1 MLLKP
6 KSPPQQPLPLPT
18 GFALFLTVF
27 PSIMLPM
34 FMGVIDQTI
43 VATALPAIAGDLGNV
58 ELLSWIVVAYLVTAT
73 VAALVYGKL
82 GDLFGRRR
90 LMFVALGVFLVSS
103 VLCALAPTTGLL
115 IAARAL
121 QGLGGGGLL
130 TLSQALIGETI
141 PPRDRARYQGYLA
154 AIAVTASSLG
164 PVAGGFLTEHL
175 GWQSIFLINI
185 PICLVAVALTL
196 RLPIRAGTGGP
207 ARFDFPGLVLIAVG
221 VGSVLSLVQLA
232 RQLGGVN
239 LPIVIALLALAV
251 AAGVLL
257 FFHERRAQNPLLP
270 LALLRDPAIGRAD
283 ALAAM
288 FGATL
293 ISLVTFLPIYYRVIF
308 GASPAE
314 IGLLLLPMTAGTGI
328 GSMLTGQIVS
338 RSGRT
343 AIVPSLGLMVVVVI
357 VVFLAFHSAELSKF
371 QISGILGLN
380 AIFLGTVMG
389 VVQLT
394 VQIAA
399 GPAVLGSAAAT
410 VQFSRT
416 LGSALGTAVVGVV
429 LFGYL
434 AATDQGAMSLFVT
447 LLQDGGGTLDT
458 LTAVQRETVQAE
470 LLGAFRAAFLTIA
483 CFATGAVSLA
493 WLLPLR
499 RIEA

>member
-1 MLLKP
+1 
-6 KSPPQQPLPLPT
+6 
-18 GFALFLTVF
+18 
-27 PSIMLPM
+27 MLPM

-58 ELLSWIVVAYLVTAT
+58 DLLSWVVVAYLVAAT

-90 LMFVALGVFLVSS
+90 LMFVALGVFMVSS
-103 VLCALAPTTGLL
+103 ILCALAPTTSLL
-115 IAARAL
+115 IIARGL

-154 AIAVTASSLG
+154 AVGVTASSLG

-175 GWQSIFLINI
+175 GWQAIFLVNI
-185 PICLVAVALTL
+185 PICILAFFLTF
-196 RLPIRAGTGGP
+196 RLPIRQGTGGP
-207 ARFDFPGLVLIAVG
+207 FRFDFPGLALIAAS
-221 VGSVLSLVQLA
+221 VGSVLVLVQLA
-232 RQLGGVN
+232 RQFDMAN
-239 LPIVIALLALAV
+239 LPLIAGLLAV
-251 AAGVLL
+251 AIIAGVLL
-257 FFHERRAQNPLLP
+257 VWQERRVQNPLLP
-270 LALLRDPAIGRAD
+270 LALIRNASIWRAD
-283 ALAAM
+283 ALGAM

-293 ISLVTFLPIYYRVIF
+293 ISLLTFLPIYYRVIF

-328 GSMLTGQIVS
+328 GSMLTGQIIS

-343 AIVPSLGLMVVVVI
+343 AIVPSIGLIVVVLLI
-357 VVFLAFHSAELSKF
+357 TFLAFFSPLLNKYELAWF
-371 QISGILGLN
+371 LGVN
-380 AIFLGTVMG
+380 AIFLGTVMA

-399 GPAVLGSAAAT
+399 GATVLGSAAAT

-416 LGSALGTAVVGVV
+416 LGSALGTATVGVV

-434 AATDQGAMSLFVT
+434 AATDQGAMSIFVT
-447 LLQDGGGTLDT
+447 LLQDGGGSLETFTLAQR
-458 LTAVQRETVQAE
+458 TAIRAD

-483 CFATGAVSLA
+483 AFAATGVVLA
-493 WLLPLR
+493 WLIPLR
-499 RIEA
+499 RIQDEPFRQ

>member
-1 MLLKP
+1 MHFKP
-6 KSPPQQPLPLPT
+6 KPDQQVQIPPPT

-34 FMGVIDQTI
+34 FLGVIDQTI

-58 ELLSWIVVAYLVTAT
+58 DLLSWVVVTYLVTAT

-90 LMFVALGVFLVSS
+90 LMFVALGVFLVAS
-103 VLCALAPTTGLL
+103 VLCALAPTTTLL
-115 IAARAL
+115 IIARGL

-130 TLSQALIGETI
+130 SLSQALIGETI

-154 AIAVTASSLG
+154 AVGVSASSLG
-164 PVAGGFLTEHL
+164 PVAGGFLTQQL

-185 PICLVAVALTL
+185 PLCILAALLTL
-196 RLPIRAGTGGP
+196 RLPKRAGTGGP
-207 ARFDFPGLVLIAVG
+207 FRFDFPGLVLIAAC
-221 VGSVLSLVQLA
+221 VGSVLSLVELA
-232 RQLGGVN
+232 RQLDNINVPV
-239 LPIVIALLALAV
+239 LAALLGLAI

-257 FFHERRAQNPLLP
+257 FMQERRVQNPLVP
-270 LALLRDPAIGRAD
+270 LELIRNPAIGRAD

-293 ISLVTFLPIYYRVIF
+293 IALLTFLPIYYRVVF

-314 IGLLLLPMTAGTGI
+314 IGLLLLPMTAGNGI

-338 RSGRT
+338 RTGRT
-343 AIVPSLGLMVVVVI
+343 AIVPSVGLMVVVVL
-357 VVFLAFHSAELSKF
+357 VGVLAFFSSELSRF
-371 QISGILGLN
+371 QISALLGVN
-380 AIFLGTVMG
+380 ALFLGTVMG

-416 LGSALGTAVVGVV
+416 LGSALGTAIVGVV

-434 AATDQGAMSLFVT
+434 AATDQGAMSFFVK
-447 LLQDGGGTLDT
+447 LLQDGGGDLEA
-458 LTAVQRETVQAE
+458 LSVAHPEVLRGE
-470 LLGAFRAAFLTIA
+470 LMGAFRAAFATIA
-483 CFATGAVSLA
+483 CFATMACALA
-493 WLLPLR
+493 WSLPTR
-499 RIEA
+499 RLQ